1 MGSGSGGGGMNR
13 FIGVSVSIG
22 RRFEWIA
29 GNMRMIHN
37 DICPTIRSNDYKLPH
52 NVWIEYEDDTD

>member
-1 MGSGSGGGGMNR
+1 MNR

-52 NVWIEYEDDTD
+52 NVWIEYEEDTCI